1 MLPPDAKIFDL
12 LKLFSKDV
20 IASIIKPIV
29 ASLRGARGGGVCS
42 LSGSS
47 LFRPCGR
54 RGPWKRGWEKEEFG
68 ARGVEE
74 RERLQRP
81 GAHGLLQRRYCLHQ
95 TDQTPLFLAC
105 VAGGFF
111 YSFSLVV
118 GKVRDTVA
126 RKPKTRSNQKI
137 VEEGSWGEGSEIF

>member
-29 ASLRGARGGGVCS
+29 ASLRGAGAGGGGRS

-54 RGPWKRGWEKEEFG
+54 RGPWERGWEKGEFG
-68 ARGVEE
+68 ARGMEE
-74 RERLQRP
+74 RER
-81 GAHGLLQRRYCLHQ
+81 LQRRYCLHQ

-126 RKPKTRSNQKI
+126 RKPKTRSNQKM
-137 VEEGSWGEGSEIF
+137 VGEGSWGEGSEIF

>member
-12 LKLFSKDV
+12 LKPFSKDV
-20 IASIIKPIV
+20 VASIIKPIV
-29 ASLRGARGGGVCS
+29 ASVRGAGFRS

-54 RGPWKRGWEKEEFG
+54 RGPWERGWEKGEFG
-68 ARGVEE
+68 ARGLEE
-74 RERLQRP
+74 RER
-81 GAHGLLQRRYCLHQ
+81 LQRRYCLHQ

-118 GKVRDTVA
+118 SKVRDTVA
-126 RKPKTRSNQKI
+126 QKPKTRSNQKT

>member
-1 MLPPDAKIFDL
+1 MTFSVPLHRAVSERKIQFCLYTFDQNVLPPDAKIFDL

-29 ASLRGARGGGVCS
+29 ASLRGAGGRS

-54 RGPWKRGWEKEEFG
+54 RGPWERGWEKEEFG

-74 RERLQRP
+74 RERLQR
-81 GAHGLLQRRYCLHQ
+81 RYCLHQ
-95 TDQTPLFLAC
+95 TDQTPLFPAC

-111 YSFSLVV
+111 IPFL
-118 GKVRDTVA
+118 
-126 RKPKTRSNQKI
+126 
-137 VEEGSWGEGSEIF
+137 

>member
-1 MLPPDAKIFDL
+1 MLPPDAKTFDL

-29 ASLRGARGGGVCS
+29 ASLRGAGRGVLLVIRV
-42 LSGSS
+42 LS
-47 LFRPCGR
+47 FRPCGR
-54 RGPWKRGWEKEEFG
+54 RGPWKRGWKKGEFG
-68 ARGVEE
+68 ARGVEG
-74 RERLQRP
+74 RER
-81 GAHGLLQRRYCLHQ
+81 LQRRYCLHQ

-126 RKPKTRSNQKI
+126 QKPKTRSNQKT

>member
-1 MLPPDAKIFDL
+1 M
-12 LKLFSKDV
+12 
-20 IASIIKPIV
+20 
-29 ASLRGARGGGVCS
+29 GRGGVGAVGFRS

-54 RGPWKRGWEKEEFG
+54 RGPWERGWEKGEFG

-74 RERLQRP
+74 RERLQR
-81 GAHGLLQRRYCLHQ
+81 RYCLHQ
-95 TDQTPLFLAC
+95 TDQNPSFPSLRSWR
-105 VAGGFF
+105 FF

-126 RKPKTRSNQKI
+126 QKPKTRSNQKT

>member
-20 IASIIKPIV
+20 VASIIKPIV
-29 ASLRGARGGGVCS
+29 ASLRGAGGGGWFRS

-54 RGPWKRGWEKEEFG
+54 RGPWERGWEKGEFG
-68 ARGVEE
+68 ARGLEE
-74 RERLQRP
+74 RER
-81 GAHGLLQRRYCLHQ
+81 LQRRYCLHQ

-126 RKPKTRSNQKI
+126 QKPKTRSNQKT

>member
-12 LKLFSKDV
+12 LKPFSKDV
-20 IASIIKPIV
+20 VASIIKPIV
-29 ASLRGARGGGVCS
+29 ASLRGAGGGGFRS

-54 RGPWKRGWEKEEFG
+54 RGPWERGWEKGEFG

-74 RERLQRP
+74 RER
-81 GAHGLLQRRYCLHQ
+81 LQRRYCLHQ

-105 VAGGFF
+105 VAGGFLIPF
-111 YSFSLVV
+111 L
-118 GKVRDTVA
+118 
-126 RKPKTRSNQKI
+126 
-137 VEEGSWGEGSEIF
+137 